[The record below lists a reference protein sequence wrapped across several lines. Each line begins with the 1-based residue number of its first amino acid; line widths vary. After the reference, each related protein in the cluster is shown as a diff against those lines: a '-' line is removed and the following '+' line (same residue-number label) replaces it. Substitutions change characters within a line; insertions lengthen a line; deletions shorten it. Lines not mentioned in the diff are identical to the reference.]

1 METSF
6 SRSRKS
12 VKRRGLFGCLGW
24 RCDDVV
30 WKQNLTHAGEN
41 ANARRCSSRH
51 VLSPIEEP
59 VAVLP
64 RFVRASPVLQRFPA
78 PPLAS
83 HPRSSMAPGPRQD
96 RASSL
101 LWARSGFIRAGLR
114 AQFSLNGPWDQA
126 VITIPAS
133 ASSGGVTNQLGD
145 GAITNGEWALQ
156 RNVASSARLRVE
168 NAQDRP

>member
-1 METSF
+1 MSLHGNRTSPTRVRTRILKKVHQDMF
-6 SRSRKS
+6 S
-12 VKRRGLFGCLGW
+12 L
-24 RCDDVV
+24 
-30 WKQNLTHAGEN
+30 
-41 ANARRCSSRH
+41 
-51 VLSPIEEP
+51 PIEEP

-126 VITIPAS
+126 VITIPVS
-133 ASSGGVTNQLGD
+133 ARNGGVTNQLGD

-156 RNVASSARLRVE
+156 RNVAASARLRV
-168 NAQDRP
+168 

>member
-1 METSF
+1 M
-6 SRSRKS
+6 
-12 VKRRGLFGCLGW
+12 
-24 RCDDVV
+24 
-30 WKQNLTHAGEN
+30 
-41 ANARRCSSRH
+41 
-51 VLSPIEEP
+51 
-59 VAVLP
+59 AVLP

-78 PPLAS
+78 PPLVL

-101 LWARSGFIRAGLR
+101 LWARSGFTRAWLR

-145 GAITNGEWALQ
+145 GDITNATRGLK
-156 RNVASSARLRVE
+156 RSVASSVRSRVW
-168 NAQDRP
+168 NAQD